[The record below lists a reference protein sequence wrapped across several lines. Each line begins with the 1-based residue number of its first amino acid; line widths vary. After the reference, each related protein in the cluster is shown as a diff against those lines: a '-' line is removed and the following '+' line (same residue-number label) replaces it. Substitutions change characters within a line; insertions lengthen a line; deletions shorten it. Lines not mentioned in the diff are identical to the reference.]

1 MDLRQSG
8 LCGLDKEPN
17 DLAVIAD
24 GPLDTSVLQQKVV
37 TMNLWGMLGAIV
49 IAVLL
54 TLPEVARGEDDRCAQ
69 VRAGVA
75 KYGQA
80 VAIRWARANGYSAA
94 QIKQARKCLIR
105 RGSL

>member
-1 MDLRQSG
+1 MRF
-8 LCGLDKEPN
+8 CGQLG
-17 DLAVIAD
+17 AVVIA
-24 GPLDTSVLQQKVV
+24 L
-37 TMNLWGMLGAIV
+37 
-49 IAVLL
+49 LL
-54 TLPEVARGEDDRCAQ
+54 TPPELARGEDARCTQ

-80 VAIRWARANGYSAA
+80 VAIRWARANGYSTA

>member
-1 MDLRQSG
+1 MVR
-8 LCGLDKEPN
+8 
-17 DLAVIAD
+17 
-24 GPLDTSVLQQKVV
+24 LDTSVLQQKVV

-49 IAVLL
+49 IVVVL
-54 TLPEVARGEDDRCAQ
+54 TVPELARGEDARCSQ

-94 QIKQARKCLIR
+94 PDKTGAQMSDPSRKLVTGQAAGIALAIMKL
-105 RGSL
+105 

>member
-1 MDLRQSG
+1 
-8 LCGLDKEPN
+8 
-17 DLAVIAD
+17 LAVIAD
-24 GPLDTSVLQQKVV
+24 GRLLDTPFLRQRDAM
-37 TMNLWGMLGAIV
+37 TLLGMLGAIV

-54 TLPEVARGEDDRCAQ
+54 ALPELARGEDARCTQ

-80 VAIRWARANGYSAA
+80 VAIRWARANGYSTA

>member
-1 MDLRQSG
+1 MVR
-8 LCGLDKEPN
+8 
-17 DLAVIAD
+17 
-24 GPLDTSVLQQKVV
+24 LDTSVLQQKVV
-37 TMNLWGMLGAIV
+37 IMNIWGMLGAIV
-49 IAVLL
+49 IVVVL
-54 TLPEVARGEDDRCAQ
+54 TVPELARGEDARCAQ